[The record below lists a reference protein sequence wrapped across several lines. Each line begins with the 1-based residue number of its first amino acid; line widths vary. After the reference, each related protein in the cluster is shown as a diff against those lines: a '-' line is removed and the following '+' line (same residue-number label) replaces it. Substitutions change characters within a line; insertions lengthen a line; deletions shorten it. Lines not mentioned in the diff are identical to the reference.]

1 MNERLGTRK
10 GARGRK
16 PDAATRVVMAGV
28 AVGAVSQASANPRP
42 VTDPE
47 VLRRSRDLAEALRQT
62 EPLARAGTP
71 AAEQA
76 AKAIRDGT
84 AHRHG
89 LSPKTALRHATR
101 RRVLRDFTK
110 VQNPQGKT
118 AEIVAAS
125 DIRDLHRGRDTGMVN
140 PPERVAPNVRDVRVS
155 PDNQASKDLLL
166 IARTPKG
173 DIVVLN
179 GEVKTGAA
187 KYIVREIDRMAATKG
202 RGKVMITDSRFVN
215 PDGSPR
221 VSPDAFTA
229 KQARRIQDAGVELRG
244 VRDLDRRS
252 ARLFKDIE
260 RYRRDGLDPIKA
272 RQLDTLRN
280 DIARAY
286 RPKGMVGRAAGAAA
300 MAAATAAVVT
310 LLVVQAVSEGKIDLI
325 TIGEA
330 AGKAAVWGAGG
341 TAADAI
347 LYRGANVAGLA
358 PEAAK
363 SFAETGVAAAFC
375 LIAVGADVSEEARA
389 ARAGEISTAD
399 AVGGSAMKAALD
411 ILPLAL
417 APLGLPAIPIL
428 IGGQLGGRWVIQRVR
443 DGKMERK
450 WRFAEDMQHIDQ
462 LGDRIG
468 CFGDRAD
475 RLLADMRRDNAELDE
490 TGRLYEEAT
499 ADGDSR

>member
-1 MNERLGTRK
+1 MNERSGTRK

-28 AVGAVSQASANPRP
+28 AEGAVSQASANPRP

-47 VLRRSRDLAEALRQT
+47 VLRRSRDFAEALRQT
-62 EPLARAGTP
+62 DPLAKAGTP
-71 AAEQA
+71 LAEQA
-76 AKAIRDGT
+76 AKTIRDGT

-89 LSPKTALRHATR
+89 LRPKTALRHATR

-110 VQNPQGKT
+110 RQNPQGKT

-155 PDNQASKDLLL
+155 PDDQASKDLLL

-173 DIVVLN
+173 DIVVPN

-244 VRDLDRRS
+244 VRDLESR
-252 ARLFKDIE
+252 ARWTHKDIE
-260 RYRRDGLDPIKA
+260 RFHRDGRDPIKA

-280 DIARAY
+280 DIARKY
-286 RPKGMVGRAAGAAA
+286 QPKGVAGRAAGAAA

-310 LLVVQAVSEGKIDLI
+310 LVVQAASEGKIDLV
-325 TIGEA
+325 TISEA

-347 LYRGANVAGLA
+347 LYRGANAVGLA

-375 LIAVGADVSEEARA
+375 LIAVSADVSEEARA

-450 WRFAEDMQHIDQ
+450 RRFAEDMQHTDQ